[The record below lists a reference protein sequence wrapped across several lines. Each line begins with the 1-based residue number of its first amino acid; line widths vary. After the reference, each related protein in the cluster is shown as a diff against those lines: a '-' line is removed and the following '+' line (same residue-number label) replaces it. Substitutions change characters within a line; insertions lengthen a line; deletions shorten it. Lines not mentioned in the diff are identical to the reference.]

1 MEGEKMFA
9 IKQRQGLVVWVY
21 SLKQLK
27 TLRRYGTIMYVSRR
41 MKYVYLYLDQDE
53 LAQTSAKLSKLRFVK
68 RVEPSHRPELATEFG
83 SNIGQFKP
91 TEEDLEVKAKPKR
104 RLRPSSAG
112 DETSVGDHVA
122 RH

>member
-1 MEGEKMFA
+1 MFA

-68 RVEPSHRPELATEFG
+68 P
-83 SNIGQFKP
+83 
-91 TEEDLEVKAKPKR
+91 KPKR
-104 RLRPSSAG
+104 RLRPSSTG
-112 DETSVGDHVA
+112 DETSVGDHDA